1 MEKEVATPQPSQPSA
16 GGDPAPQ
23 DSKLQAL
30 LLNELKDIYRS
41 EKHQLVILPMLK
53 RAASSLKLCSVLARH
68 LDSTREHMTRL
79 EEVFKQLGETAD
91 DRISES
97 ILGIA
102 RECETIIGE
111 TAPGTA
117 TRDAALIISVQKLE
131 HYEIGTYGGLAQL
144 ARTLE
149 YDDIADLLETTLME
163 EKDMDDL
170 LTSLAENYINIEAS
184 REATT

>member
-1 MEKEVATPQPSQPSA
+1 MEKEVTTSQPSQSSP
-16 GGDPAPQ
+16 GGEPAFR

-30 LLNELKDIYRS
+30 LLDELNDIYGS

-68 LDSTREHMTRL
+68 LDSTREQLTRL
-79 EEVFKQLGETAD
+79 EEVFSQLGKTAD
-91 DRISES
+91 ERISES

-102 RECETIIGE
+102 RECETVIGE
-111 TAPGTA
+111 TEPGTA
-117 TRDAALIISVQKLE
+117 TRDAGLIMSVQKLE
-131 HYEIGTYGGLAQL
+131 HYEIGSYGSLAQL

-163 EKDMDDL
+163 EKDVDDL

-184 REATT
+184 REAAT